1 MTAQSYTH
9 FTIISK
15 LQAKACSLQ
24 KSLAKEAAKTQAAEA
39 SICKLEEAKAA
50 TEGLLALAE
59 ARGKTSAMR
68 ANLAEADA
76 AAILLV
82 LAQAG
87 AAEEIAKKRAA
98 DAMVEAASVK
108 AALFAAEV
116 LVAKERARREE
127 AEALLSKAHQV
138 ILDLE
143 KEALAMLVS
152 PANAGPVMADALES
166 TEKGTAAVLL
176 CEKKAKRWKKGKKTK
191 KADGAVTVPHR
202 ASFQKADQR
211 SQ

>member
-15 LQAKACSLQ
+15 LQAKASSLQ
-24 KSLAKEAAKTQAAEA
+24 KPLAKDAAKTHAAEP

-50 TEGLLALAE
+50 TECLLALAE

-68 ANLAEADA
+68 ANLAETDA

-87 AAEEIAKKRAA
+87 AAEEIAKKKAA
-98 DAMVEAASVK
+98 DALVEVASSK
-108 AALFAAEV
+108 PALFAAEV

-127 AEALLSKAHQV
+127 AEALLSKAYQV

-143 KEALAMLVS
+143 KEALSML
-152 PANAGPVMADALES
+152 D
-166 TEKGTAAVLL
+166 LL
-176 CEKKAKRWKKGKKTK
+176 WRM
-191 KADGAVTVPHR
+191 P
-202 ASFQKADQR
+202 
-211 SQ
+211 